1 MVNIAGWVAARDKE
15 RSGINIQVHAGI
27 THDGQVARRGQ
38 PHFAVDLVLA
48 AVGGVTARP
57 DIDVAYSRTGPLLYT
72 LGAKI
77 LKPNVLVQIRGED
90 DFALRELARGRRE
103 GQRIVER
110 ADTPGCEATTTII
123 GDCRTRGIIVGE
135 SIELDMAVIIRRSLI
150 IGVSLYGC
158 SIPLNLR
165 HCDQPIWCANLYIR
179 RRYGA
184 MVIVSDCHSSMTSS
198 PSIVETFRVLR
209 THE

>member
-1 MVNIAGWVAARDKE
+1 MGCRQGQRAEWLKSSLLPTTAQDGKCKC
-15 RSGINIQVHAGI
+15 SGNINIQVHAGI

-135 SIELDMAVIIRRSLI
+135 SIECM
-150 IGVSLYGC
+150 
-158 SIPLNLR
+158 
-165 HCDQPIWCANLYIR
+165 CDCRDDVACL
-179 RRYGA
+179 
-184 MVIVSDCHSSMTSS
+184 S
-198 PSIVETFRVLR
+198 
-209 THE
+209 